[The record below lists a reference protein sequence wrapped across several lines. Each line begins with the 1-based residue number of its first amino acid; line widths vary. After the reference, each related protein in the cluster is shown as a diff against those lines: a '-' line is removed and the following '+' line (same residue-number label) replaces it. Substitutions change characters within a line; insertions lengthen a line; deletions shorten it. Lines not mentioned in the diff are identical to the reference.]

1 MTAYLLTNHLLNFV
15 APAAVV
21 ALLMVLLTRP
31 LSRWLGTGKARRT
44 ATAQWLIVFGVNLL
58 VLVAG
63 LLVFGHDGKMATYAL
78 LVIAAALAQ
87 WINLGGL
94 KR

>member
-15 APAAVV
+15 APAAAV

-31 LSRWLGTGKARRT
+31 LSRWFGAGKSMRT
-44 ATAQWLIVFGVNLL
+44 ARAQFLIVFAVNLL

-63 LLVFGHDGKMATYAL
+63 LLVFGHDGKMTTYAL
-78 LVIAAALAQ
+78 LVIVAAVAQ

>member
-21 ALLMVLLTRP
+21 ALLLVLMTRP
-31 LSRWLGTGKARRT
+31 LARFFGGGKGRRT
-44 ATAQWLIVFGVNLL
+44 ARMQFLLVFAVNLV

-78 LVIAAALAQ
+78 LVIVAAVMQ
-87 WINLGGL
+87 WINLGGF